1 VSARVVLG
9 VDPGTSAEGC
19 GLVVYDHAAQ
29 RLLWSAC
36 LGPEPALRVVRASGG
51 TLHALGVGCVVDRI
65 VVERVSA
72 TGRAGNDVIRAA
84 ELAGEFY
91 EAARG
96 ASERHR
102 LRRRDVLTALHVSG
116 GSRDAQV
123 RAYCIDAHGGT
134 RAAALG
140 RKAAPGPLY
149 GVTSHAWQALGL
161 VLADRIMADRDSAAG

>member
-19 GLVVYDHAAQ
+19 GLVVYDHAAR

-36 LGPEPALRVVRASGG
+36 LGSEPALRVVRASGG
-51 TLHALGVGCVVDRI
+51 PLHALSAGWVVDRI

-96 ASERHR
+96 ADRAR

-140 RKAAPGPLY
+140 RKATPGPLY

-161 VLADRIMADRDSAAG
+161 VLADRILTDRDSAAG